1 MKKFRPVSVG
11 NIKGGNVLPTSTTMG
26 NQIPSSKGLNHQLSA
41 MIKDMSLGKS
51 TLVEFMQKLGQISRA
66 SNSGESPSSLPQ
78 LFKEE
83 QTLHNHAMDIISDK
97 IESELENDL
106 DYSMP
111 VDDLRRLTMSVCC
124 INVSTNNKRSLNI
137 DPSFEQIKM
146 LKSLQRLCIRF

>member
-1 MKKFRPVSVG
+1 
-11 NIKGGNVLPTSTTMG
+11 
-26 NQIPSSKGLNHQLSA
+26 
-41 MIKDMSLGKS
+41 MIKDMSLNKS

-66 SNSGESPSSLPQ
+66 SNSGESSSSLPQ

-83 QTLHNHAMDIISDK
+83 QELHNHAMDIISDK

-111 VDDLRRLTMSVCC
+111 IDDLRRLTMSVCC
-124 INVSTNNKRSLNI
+124 INISTNNKRSLNI

-146 LKSLQRLCIRF
+146 LKSLQRLCTRF